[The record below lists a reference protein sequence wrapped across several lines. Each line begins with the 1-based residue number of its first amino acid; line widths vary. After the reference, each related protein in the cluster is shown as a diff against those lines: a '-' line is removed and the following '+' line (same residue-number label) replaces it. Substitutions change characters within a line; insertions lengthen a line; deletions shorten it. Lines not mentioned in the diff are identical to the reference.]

1 VLSVVRVVEKAPEEK
16 LVQVSADEVMTGK
29 APEKQ

>member
-1 VLSVVRVVEKAPEEK
+1 VVEKAPAEK
-16 LVQVSADEVMTGK
+16 LVQLSAEEVMTGK